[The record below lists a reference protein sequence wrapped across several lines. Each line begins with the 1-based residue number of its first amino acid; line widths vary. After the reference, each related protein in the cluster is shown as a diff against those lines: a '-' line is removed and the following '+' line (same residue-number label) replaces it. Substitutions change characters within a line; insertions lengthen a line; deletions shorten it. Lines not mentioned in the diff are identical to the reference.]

1 MRVKDINFSD
11 ILFNEKSYKSYEDIL
26 IYAVSYKTFMG
37 SKPLCISFS
46 EIDEFIR
53 ICDGIRFFLLFASQP
68 YDVVYNR
75 IRYLI
80 IKKVV
85 LQILAIIWLES
96 ELIHRIL
103 YL

>member
-37 SKPLCISFS
+37 SKPCISFS

-53 ICDGIRFFLLFASQP
+53 ICDGIRYFLLFASQR

-96 ELIHRIL
+96 ELIRRIP

>member
-1 MRVKDINFSD
+1 
-11 ILFNEKSYKSYEDIL
+11 
-26 IYAVSYKTFMG
+26 MG

-53 ICDGIRFFLLFASQP
+53 ICDGIRFFLLFASQR

-103 YL
+103 YLLKKR

>member
-1 MRVKDINFSD
+1 
-11 ILFNEKSYKSYEDIL
+11 
-26 IYAVSYKTFMG
+26 MG
-37 SKPLCISFS
+37 SKPRISFS

-53 ICDGIRFFLLFASQP
+53 ICDGIRYFLLFASQR

-96 ELIHRIL
+96 ELIRRIP

>member
-1 MRVKDINFSD
+1 
-11 ILFNEKSYKSYEDIL
+11 
-26 IYAVSYKTFMG
+26 MG
-37 SKPLCISFS
+37 SKPCISFS

-53 ICDGIRFFLLFASQP
+53 ICDGIRYFLLFASQR

-96 ELIHRIL
+96 ELIRRIP
-103 YL
+103 YLEKKR

>member
-37 SKPLCISFS
+37 SKPCIRFS

-53 ICDGIRFFLLFASQP
+53 ICDRIRYFLLFASQR

-96 ELIHRIL
+96 ELIHRTL

>member
-1 MRVKDINFSD
+1 
-11 ILFNEKSYKSYEDIL
+11 
-26 IYAVSYKTFMG
+26 MG

-53 ICDGIRFFLLFASQP
+53 ICDGIRFFLLFASQR

-96 ELIHRIL
+96 ELIRRIP

>member
-1 MRVKDINFSD
+1 
-11 ILFNEKSYKSYEDIL
+11 
-26 IYAVSYKTFMG
+26 MG
-37 SKPLCISFS
+37 SKPCIRFS

-53 ICDGIRFFLLFASQP
+53 ICDGIRYFLLFASQR

-96 ELIHRIL
+96 ELIHTIL

>member
-1 MRVKDINFSD
+1 
-11 ILFNEKSYKSYEDIL
+11 
-26 IYAVSYKTFMG
+26 MG
-37 SKPLCISFS
+37 SKPCISFS

-53 ICDGIRFFLLFASQP
+53 ICDGIRYFLLFASQR